1 MDRLMP
7 PRIVLVV
14 VVLLMVA
21 VGGSI
26 WWRQRAAGPEPTAV
40 VEIPVAAS
48 QPAPLPE
55 PPKERKETV
64 TLRRG
69 DTLVKALIN
78 AGIDGRTANEIAA
91 ALRKAGAELR
101 RLKPG
106 HELEIVWSP
115 AGDPTSVSW
124 QADPFLGYAAVAG
137 ESGWTVKR
145 FETTPEIRVQAVHG
159 TVETSLFQA
168 VDEIG
173 ETPQLVLAFVNIF
186 ESDFD
191 FTADTR
197 RGDRFRLL
205 VEKRYAGDT
214 FVSYG
219 RILAVQYTSSGRTLT
234 GVGFVA
240 SKTDKMAYYDL
251 AGRSLR
257 KSFLKSP
264 LEFSRVTSGFTYA
277 RPHPILGGVRPHLA
291 IDYAAPVGTPVRAV
305 ADGTIVHAGWNDGNG
320 IQVHLRHRSGYE
332 TQYNHLSKIPADI
345 HKGARV
351 HQKQIIGNVGATGLA
366 TGPHL
371 DYRIVHNGTYVNP
384 LSEKFIPGE
393 PIPTAVRLDFTRHS
407 RELLARLEST
417 APY

>member
-1 MDRLMP
+1 MIRFP
-7 PRIVLVV
+7 HARIAIVA
-14 VVLLMVA
+14 VVLGIGVA
-21 VGGSI
+21 GGAI
-26 WWRQRAAGPEPTAV
+26 WWRRPVMSPPPSTVAEAPVVAPEPT
-40 VEIPVAAS
+40 
-48 QPAPLPE
+48 PA

-64 TLRRG
+64 TLKRG
-69 DTLVKALIN
+69 DTLVKALAN
-78 AGIDGRTANEIAA
+78 AGVETRAANEIAMA
-91 ALRKAGAELR
+91 MKKAGAELR

-115 AGDPTSVSW
+115 AGDPTAVSW
-124 QADPFLGYAAVAG
+124 QADPWLGYAAVAG
-137 ESGWTVKR
+137 DAGWTVKR
-145 FETTPEIRVQAVHG
+145 FETTPEIRVEAVQG
-159 TVETSLFQA
+159 SVERSLFQA

-173 ETPQLVLAFVNIF
+173 ETPPLVLALVNMF

-219 RILAVQYTSSGRTLT
+219 NILAAQYASGGRTLT
-234 GVGFVA
+234 GIGYGRT
-240 SKTDKMAYYDL
+240 KGDKIAYYDL

-264 LEFSRVTSGFTYA
+264 LEFTRMTSGFTYA

-305 ADGTIVHAGWNDGNG
+305 ADGTVVRAGWNEGNG

-332 TQYNHLSKIPADI
+332 TVYNHLSAV
-345 HKGARV
+345 ARGLRPGTRV
-351 HQKQIIGNVGATGLA
+351 SQRQVIGYVGATGLA

-371 DYRIVHNGTYVNP
+371 DYRIAKGGTFVNP
-384 LSEKFIPGE
+384 LGEKFIPGE
-393 PIPTAVRLDFTRHS
+393 PISAAEKSAFLRES
-407 RELLARLEST
+407 RALIERLESE
-417 APY
+417 APF

>member
-1 MDRLMP
+1 MNRWMP
-7 PRIVLVV
+7 PRIVLALVV
-14 VVLLMVA
+14 VLMVA
-21 VGGSI
+21 VAGSV
-26 WWRQRAAGPEPTAV
+26 WWQPPGSVQARAVPETPLAATQPT
-40 VEIPVAAS
+40 P
-48 QPAPLPE
+48 PAE

-64 TLRRG
+64 TLKRG
-69 DTLVKALIN
+69 DTLVKALGA
-78 AGIDGRTANEIAA
+78 AGLEARTAAEIAA

-124 QADPFLGYAAVAG
+124 QADPFLGYAAVVG

-145 FETTPEIRVQAVHG
+145 FATTPEIPVQAAHG

-173 ETPQLVLAFVNIF
+173 GAPQLVLAFVNIF

-219 RILAVQYTSSGRTLT
+219 RIMAVQYTSSGRTLT

-240 SKTDKMAYYDL
+240 AKTDKIAYYDL

-264 LEFSRVTSGFTYA
+264 LEFTRITSGFTYA

-305 ADGTIVHAGWNDGNG
+305 ADGVVTAVGWDGGNG
-320 IQVHLRHRSGYE
+320 VSVTIRHRSGYA
-332 TQYNHLSKIPADI
+332 TMYNHLSKIDA
-345 HKGARV
+345 GVRRGVRV
-351 HQKQIIGNVGATGLA
+351 RQRQVIGYVGATGLA

-371 DYRIVHNGTYVNP
+371 DYRVSKHGQFVNP
-384 LSEKFIPGE
+384 LSERFIPGE
-393 PIPTAVRLDFTRHS
+393 PIGAAQRGRF
-407 RELLARLEST
+407 LERAHT
-417 APY
+417 MIGQLEAQAPF

>member
-1 MDRLMP
+1 MVRP
-7 PRIVLVV
+7 SPFRVAIASIVL
-14 VVLLMVA
+14 
-21 VGGSI
+21 
-26 WWRQRAAGPEPTAV
+26 AAGVAGGWLWRPRPAAAPPPSV
-40 VEIPVAAS
+40 VNATPIVTP
-48 QPAPLPE
+48 QPPPE

-64 TLRRG
+64 TLKRG
-69 DTLVKALIN
+69 DTLVKALAN
-78 AGIDGRTANEIAA
+78 AGLETRAAHEIAMA
-91 ALRKAGAELR
+91 MKKAGAELR

-115 AGDPTSVSW
+115 AGDPTTVSW
-124 QADPFLGYAAVAG
+124 QADAWLGYAAVFG

-145 FETTPEIRVQAVHG
+145 FETTPEIRVEAVQG
-159 TVETSLFQA
+159 SVERSLFQA

-173 ETPQLVLAFVNIF
+173 ETPPLVLALVNMF

-219 RILAVQYTSSGRTLT
+219 NILAAQYASGGRTLT
-234 GVGFVA
+234 GIGYGRT
-240 SKTDKMAYYDL
+240 KGDKIAYYDL

-264 LEFSRVTSGFTYA
+264 LEFTRVTSGFTYA

-291 IDYAAPVGTPVRAV
+291 IDYAAPTGTAVRAV
-305 ADGTIVHAGWNDGNG
+305 ADGVVTAAGWDGGNG
-320 IQVHLRHRSGYE
+320 ISITIRHRAGYA
-332 TQYNHLSKIPADI
+332 TMYNHLSKLAAGIRP
-345 HKGARV
+345 GARV
-351 HQKQIIGNVGATGLA
+351 VQRQVIGYVGMTGLA

-371 DYRIVHNGTYVNP
+371 DYRVNKDGVWVNP
-384 LSEKFIPGE
+384 LSERFVPGE
-393 PIPTAVRLDFTRHS
+393 PIATS
-407 RELLARLEST
+407 ELAEFHAHTHALLT
-417 APY
+417 

>member
-1 MDRLMP
+1 MVRP
-7 PRIVLVV
+7 SPFRVAIASIVV
-14 VVLLMVA
+14 
-21 VGGSI
+21 
-26 WWRQRAAGPEPTAV
+26 AAGIAGGWLWWPR
-40 VEIPVAAS
+40 PVAAPPPS
-48 QPAPLPE
+48 VVNATPIVTPQPPPE

-64 TLRRG
+64 TLKRG
-69 DTLVKALIN
+69 DTLVKALAS
-78 AGIDGRTANEIAA
+78 AGLETRAAHEIAMA
-91 ALRKAGAELR
+91 MKKAGAELR

-115 AGDPTSVSW
+115 AGDPTTVSW
-124 QADPFLGYAAVAG
+124 QADAWLGYAAVFG
-137 ESGWTVKR
+137 ESGWTVTR
-145 FETTPEIRVQAVHG
+145 FETTPEIRVEAVQG
-159 TVETSLFQA
+159 SVETSLFQA

-173 ETPQLVLAFVNIF
+173 ETPPLVLALVNLF

-219 RILAVQYTSSGRTLT
+219 NILAAQYASGGRTLT
-234 GVGFVA
+234 GIGYGRT
-240 SKTDKMAYYDL
+240 KGDKIAYYDL

-264 LEFSRVTSGFTYA
+264 LEFTRVTSGFTYA

-305 ADGTIVHAGWNDGNG
+305 ADGTVVRAGWNEGNG

-332 TQYNHLSKIPADI
+332 TIYNHLSSV
-345 HKGARV
+345 ARGLRPGTRV
-351 HQKQIIGNVGATGLA
+351 SQRQVIGYVGATGLA

-371 DYRIVHNGTYVNP
+371 DYRIAKGGTFVNP
-384 LSEKFIPGE
+384 LGEKFIPGE
-393 PIPTAVRLDFTRHS
+393 PIGAAEKSAFLSES
-407 RELLARLEST
+407 RALVERLESE
-417 APY
+417 APF

>member
-1 MDRLMP
+1 MNRWMP
-7 PRIVLVV
+7 PRIVLARGGG
-14 VVLLMVA
+14 LMGAVA
-21 VGGSI
+21 GSV
-26 WWRQRAAGPEPTAV
+26 WWRPRASVQAPAV
-40 VEIPVAAS
+40 TETPLAAT
-48 QPAPLPE
+48 QPAPPAE

-64 TLRRG
+64 TLKRG
-69 DTLVKALIN
+69 DTLVKALGA
-78 AGIDGRTANEIAA
+78 AGLETRTAAEIAA

-173 ETPQLVLAFVNIF
+173 EAPQLVLAFVNIF

-240 SKTDKMAYYDL
+240 TKTDKMAYYDL

-305 ADGTIVHAGWNDGNG
+305 AEGVVTRAGWDGGNG
-320 IQVHLRHRSGYE
+320 ISIQLRHTEGYE
-332 TQYNHLSKIPADI
+332 TMYNHLSRLASGIGA
-345 HKGARV
+345 GARV
-351 HQKQIIGNVGATGLA
+351 TQRQVIGFVGATGLA

-371 DYRIVHNGTYVNP
+371 DYRVSRQGRFVNP
-384 LSEKFIPGE
+384 LNEKFIPGD
-393 PIPTAVRLDFTRHS
+393 PIAAAEKSAFLRES
-407 RELLARLEST
+407 RALVERLET
-417 APY
+417 EAPF